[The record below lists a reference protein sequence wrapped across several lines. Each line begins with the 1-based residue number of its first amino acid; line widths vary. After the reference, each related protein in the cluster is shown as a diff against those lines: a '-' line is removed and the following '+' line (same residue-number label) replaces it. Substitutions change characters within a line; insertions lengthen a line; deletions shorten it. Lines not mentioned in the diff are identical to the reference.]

1 MGESPGTGWGT
12 ASLCLAGCPLLPSG
26 CLPLHIPAPG
36 PQDGFTCP
44 AGCGPSGAPEACRP
58 LPAWDPVSVSLS
70 GQPHAPPGVLTLAGC
85 LTPSLGE
92 EGLGGN
98 GWKDRWSCPL
108 APSACAPLVPGPH
121 GCGPEEGSGAL
132 VQPNGEV
139 GRAQE
144 GAEGLPGRAPAG
156 SDLGRGLR
164 RLFVAYFPQPEIH

>member
-58 LPAWDPVSVSLS
+58 LPAWGPVSVSLS

-108 APSACAPLVPGPH
+108 APSACAPAGARSPRMWAGGRLRGPGTAEQGSGEGPGRSRGPAGQGACWLRSGPGPS
-121 GCGPEEGSGAL
+121 PAL
-132 VQPNGEV
+132 CC
-139 GRAQE
+139 
-144 GAEGLPGRAPAG
+144 
-156 SDLGRGLR
+156 
-164 RLFVAYFPQPEIH
+164 LFSAA